1 MAAPS
6 ILVAGLDPLGL
17 AVIERLAEAGAVPSA
32 LISPADAARSA
43 HELGRLGV
51 SFTVG
56 SARIGGEL
64 LAAGLQSADV
74 LVLTAD
80 DDAENIDAALAA
92 RRLRPELPL
101 VIRLFDPALGAYLRA
116 TLEGVVILSTSAV
129 AAPVF
134 ADLALRALAEPS
146 PARPIRDEA
155 GLPRRRGGWRLRLDR
170 MLVGLFLGL
179 LALVVPSTVYFAFAL
194 HLRLIDALYFVWTT
208 VMTVGYGDISLRAAS
223 DVDKLLGMLLMF
235 GGATFL
241 AVLYALLADVLVARR
256 FERLQGR
263 VPVRRR
269 GHVVIAGAGNVGL
282 RVAGIL
288 AEHDERVVLIERNGS
303 SRNVNALRAAGHH
316 VIVADASV
324 AETLDLAGLVDAK
337 IVLALTDSDATN
349 LQVALA
355 VRQRTDAAV
364 VVRLASAELSR
375 HVLDRQDALA
385 ASSVAIASEAFARAA
400 LDACEP
406 LRVRRSGRP

>member
-1 MAAPS
+1 MRDWVTRVRDTHYVLGSVLGPHPFPT
-6 ILVAGLDPLGL
+6 LVRDFQRVIGVEARAQFAG
-17 AVIERLAEAGAVPSA
+17 
-32 LISPADAARSA
+32 
-43 HELGRLGV
+43 
-51 SFTVG
+51 TVG
-56 SARIGGEL
+56 G
-64 LAAGLQSADV
+64 
-74 LVLTAD
+74 
-80 DDAENIDAALAA
+80 
-92 RRLRPELPL
+92 
-101 VIRLFDPALGAYLRA
+101 
-116 TLEGVVILSTSAV
+116 
-129 AAPVF
+129 
-134 ADLALRALAEPS
+134 
-146 PARPIRDEA
+146 
-155 GLPRRRGGWRLRLDR
+155 
-170 MLVGLFLGL
+170 
-179 LALVVPSTVYFAFAL
+179 
-194 HLRLIDALYFVWTT
+194 
-208 VMTVGYGDISLRAAS
+208 
-223 DVDKLLGMLLMF
+223 
-235 GGATFL
+235 
-241 AVLYALLADVLVARR
+241 LADVLVARR